1 MTKNDGERIV
11 SLEVQIKGL
20 QGDITEVKS
29 DVKEIKTML
38 NEWAGVNARLKKL
51 ESAGNLWK
59 WLSPSF
65 SAILSAI
72 MTFLIIQ
79 YLTSK

>member
-20 QGDITEVKS
+20 QGDITEVKA
-29 DVKEIKTML
+29 DVKEIKTIL
-38 NEWAGVNARLKKL
+38 NKLTGFDDRLRKL
-51 ESAGNLWK
+51 ETASNLWK
-59 WLSPSF
+59 WASPSL
-65 SAILSAI
+65 SAVLSAI

>member
-1 MTKNDGERIV
+1 MKDDGERLAI
-11 SLEVQIKGL
+11 LETRVTEFGETLK
-20 QGDITEVKS
+20 EVKS